1 MSIVCLSQTPDQL
14 SVAYSPSSPTYM
26 QAYDSYPSWKQL
38 SRGCSSAMA
47 VLALSVGT
55 FSSSEMF
62 ALGELSAL
70 ALRAWEA
77 FHFSGARCADAP
89 PSNQQYFVM

>member
-1 MSIVCLSQTPDQL
+1 MSIVCSSQTPYQL
-14 SVAYSPSSPTYM
+14 SVAYSPCSPAYM

-38 SRGCSSAMA
+38 PRGCSSAMA
-47 VLALSVGT
+47 VLALLVGT
-55 FSSSEMF
+55 FSSSATF

-89 PSNQQYFVM
+89 PSNQQSFVV